1 MRGLTIGY
9 TCAPWLALLLGNGAN
24 RMTILKY
31 REFYIVTRRN
41 GVVDLVNPHTEKARA
56 VKSVFAAKWRVG
68 RAQNLAT
75 KVRGLV

>member
-9 TCAPWLALLLGNGAN
+9 ACAPWLALSLGNGAN

>member
-1 MRGLTIGY
+1 
-9 TCAPWLALLLGNGAN
+9 
-24 RMTILKY
+24 MTILKY

-41 GVVDLVNPHTEKARA
+41 SKVDLVNPHTEKARA

-68 RAQNLAT
+68 RAQNLAM

>member
-1 MRGLTIGY
+1 
-9 TCAPWLALLLGNGAN
+9 
-24 RMTILKY
+24 MTILKY
-31 REFYIVTRRN
+31 RDFYIVTRRN
-41 GVVDLVNPHTEKARA
+41 GVVDLVNPHTERARA

>member
-1 MRGLTIGY
+1 MKGLTIGRV
-9 TCAPWLALLLGNGAN
+9 CAPWLALLLGNGAN

>member
-9 TCAPWLALLLGNGAN
+9 TCAPWLALSLGNGAN

>member
-1 MRGLTIGY
+1 MAMLSP
-9 TCAPWLALLLGNGAN
+9 CASTFARFNGAN

-41 GVVDLVNPHTEKARA
+41 GVVDLVNPHTERARA